1 MVNTYRRALLG
12 IGLFLTLLGC
22 EGFFV
27 FGDFP
32 TYLSLVKNYGDLDRL
47 LRAHVLTGFL
57 PVAASL
63 PSKSERVLVFLQR
76 DGWSGYLGID
86 RRDFTNSYWVS
97 GSMSSHV
104 VETVKGLAS
113 GSQQWAD
120 PSGLLFPQNTAHYF
134 HCAPSYAPAGEL
146 THNFVQDDYNYV
158 MEYTFDTSFNSFN
171 FLLSQYWMN
180 IVSSPNAQT
189 SLSLPMDAEP
199 FHPLLGFVSSH
210 FRPLQAIRWS
220 HDQVALLVHSDISHK
235 GMVRLLDL
243 DLAMG
248 NAPALGAVLKHGF
261 PTRNQD
267 GERRYT
273 WLTKR
278 GVVTYTQDLGSG
290 RLTLYS
296 FGELSSGGDT
306 AELRIPLNLQPLGFH
321 ESGTEWVAYDD
332 KTRKLFLLRT
342 WW

>member
-1 MVNTYRRALLG
+1 MVNTFRRALLG

-32 TYLSLVKNYGDLDRL
+32 TYLSFVKNYGDLDRL
-47 LRAHVLTGFL
+47 LKAHDLTGFL

-63 PSKSERVLVFLQR
+63 TSKSERVLVFLQR
-76 DGWSGYLGID
+76 DGSSGYLGID
-86 RRDFTNSYWVS
+86 RRDFTNAYWVS

-120 PSGLLFPQNTAHYF
+120 PSGSLFPQYTAHYF
-134 HCAPSYAPAGEL
+134 SCAPSYMPTGMLA
-146 THNFVQDDYNYV
+146 HNFAQDGFNYV
-158 MEYTFDTSFNSFN
+158 MEYTFGSSFN
-171 FLLSQYWMN
+171 FVLHKYSMD
-180 IVSSPNAQT
+180 IVNPPNAQT
-189 SLSLPMDAEP
+189 SLSLPMAADP
-199 FHPLLGFVSSH
+199 FQPLLGFVPSH

-235 GMVRLLDL
+235 GMVRLLEL
-243 DLAMG
+243 DLTMG

-273 WLTKR
+273 WLTRR
-278 GVVTYTQDLGSG
+278 GVVTYAQDLGSSL
-290 RLTLYS
+290 LTLYS
-296 FGELSSGGDT
+296 FGGLSSGGDT
-306 AELRIPLNLQPLGFH
+306 AEFRIPLNLQPLGFH
-321 ESGTEWVAYDD
+321 ESGTEWVAFDE
-332 KTRKLFLLRT
+332 KTRKLYLLRT